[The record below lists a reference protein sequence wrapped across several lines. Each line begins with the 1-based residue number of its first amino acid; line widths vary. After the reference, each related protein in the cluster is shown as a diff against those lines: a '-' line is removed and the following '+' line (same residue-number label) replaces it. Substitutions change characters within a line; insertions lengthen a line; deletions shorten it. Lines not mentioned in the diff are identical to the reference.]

1 MEIHM
6 AQGVVRITCGGR
18 PLDGPYLPPASAL
31 RELGRY
37 LAKKYGDKDEPKKE
51 ETA

>member
-6 AQGVVRITCGGR
+6 AQGVVRITCGGK
-18 PLDGPYLPPASAL
+18 PLDGPYLPPKAELRAL
-31 RELGRY
+31 GQY
-37 LAKKYGDKDEPKKE
+37 LAKKYGDKEKPKEE